1 MANSWDRWSYG
12 VEQQKPK
19 LYATVKPAGLT
30 IARAGLK
37 FTLTWKCA
45 DQDYD
50 GGIEVQYR
58 TYEGGSAKSTRGW
71 TSWTKI
77 SILRGETTASK
88 SFSASSFFPTTDQ
101 YLFGVMFRVRGK
113 RKKTESGDTV
123 KEYDWSA
130 WAEKTLDLNA
140 PSNPTVT
147 QALDDQ
153 LENVTIFSWN
163 ANASDTN
170 TRPFKDVEW
179 QSILVKNC
187 AETDG
192 SKLSWKTTALGWQ
205 TGTGGAESSKTI
217 ADESELVLAGYYTRW
232 FRIRSRGCGGNNGLG
247 LSAWKYTKHVYA
259 MPAVP
264 TINKAT
270 CSNSMWCVVNWTA
283 GSNAYR
289 PIDYT
294 EVQWCKGYPDVNMGL
309 TQTPSWNTA
318 VTLRDSSG
326 IDEVN
331 FAIGQTL
338 ELDECLWVQV
348 VAHHDRRERASKAF
362 LVKTAKM
369 TQPEDLA
376 VEIGMDPS
384 DPRVYVSAAYNG
396 NVPMGTGNVPNVK
409 IAVVCR
415 RTSDANTDEKDP
427 IIGLTYISESFRYP
441 APAAGETLRFGV
453 YAFVGTYTRTL
464 LSNNVT
470 DYTIDAKMTSDII
483 WSGGYVP
490 QVATGIK
497 AVATE
502 TPGEVLLTWTW
513 PSWEKANRCEVSW
526 SKNPN
531 AWECNKG
538 PETYMMTSLSQARI
552 RISELEVG
560 AVWYFRIRIAN
571 ETERTTT
578 YGPYSDTIEV
588 NLSSTPSIPVLNL
601 SRAVVR
607 KYTSKTK
614 DIVKASWIYAS
625 PDGLEQNYARVN
637 LVTYDNN
644 GNLVIGQTIATVNS
658 NARSKTFY
666 ARTKNSNGTYS
677 GWATGTYLMVVSV
690 RNSANKWSDYSD
702 PVSLIVADPVV
713 CTITSTSLVSRTIQD
728 ELGNNITVYDLT
740 ELPLTVT
747 ATGAGAGGIT
757 QVIIE
762 RADEYHMRR
771 PDETMLDGYDGETIV
786 IMRKSGEPT
795 ITITAADL
803 VGRLD
808 DGAPYR
814 LIVTSQDSYGQTA
827 SKTINFEVHW
837 ARQAEVPTASVE
849 MDGNAAVIT
858 VTAPDS
864 AEEGDVCDIYR
875 LTADIP
881 QLIVQAGTF
890 GTAYVDPY
898 PAIGHGFGHRCVHRT
913 ANGDY
918 ITENNSPAWVD
929 LTDMDGDLLDLDH
942 GIINFDGYE
951 LHFRYNNELTSTW
964 DKDFQQTRYLGG
976 SIVGDWNPG
985 VERRTSINA
994 VIMVDEEE
1002 DFRILRRL
1010 ADYPGICHVR
1020 TPDGSS
1026 FNADVQV
1033 GDAISYQNAGKLVEV
1048 TLTCSRVDAA
1058 ELDGL
1063 TYEEWSS

>member
-1 MANSWDRWSYG
+1 MAG
-12 VEQQKPK
+12 T
-19 LYATVKPAGLT
+19 TVKPAGLT

-45 DQDYD
+45 DEDYD
-50 GGIEVQYR
+50 GGIEVQWR
-58 TYEGGSAKSTRGW
+58 SWQGGATKATQAW
-71 TSWTKI
+71 TEWTAI
-77 SILRGETTASK
+77 SVLRGETTASK

-101 YLFGVMFRVRGK
+101 YLFGVVFRVRGK
-113 RKKTESGDTV
+113 RKDSEKNGKVTT
-123 KEYDWSA
+123 YDWSA
-130 WAEKTLDLNA
+130 YAEKTLDLYA
-140 PSNPTVT
+140 PGNPTVT

-179 QSILVKNC
+179 QSILVENC
-187 AETDG
+187 DETDG

-232 FRIRSRGCGGNNGLG
+232 FRIRARGCGGNDGG

-259 MPAVP
+259 IPATP
-264 TINKAT
+264 SINST
-270 CSNSMWCVVNWTA
+270 SCTNSMWCTVNWTA
-283 GSNAYR
+283 ATNAYR
-289 PIDYT
+289 PIDYV
-294 EVQWCKGYPDVNMGL
+294 EVQWCKGYPDVNMGI

-318 VTLRDSSG
+318 VTLRDSGG

-348 VAHHDRRERASKAF
+348 VAHHDRRERASAAA
-362 LVKTAKM
+362 LVKVAKM
-369 TQPEDLA
+369 TQPEDLE
-376 VEIGMDPS
+376 VVIGMDPD
-384 DPRVYVSAAYNG
+384 DPRVGVSAAYNG
-396 NVPMGTGNVPNVK
+396 NVPIGTGNTPNVK
-409 IAVVCR
+409 IAVICR
-415 RTSDANTDEKDP
+415 RTADGSSVDD
-427 IIGLTYISESFRYP
+427 IIGLTYISETFRYP

-453 YAFVGTYTRTL
+453 YAFVGSYTRELNT
-464 LSNNVT
+464 SNSVT
-470 DYTIDAKMTSDII
+470 YYTIDADMTSDII
-483 WSGGYVP
+483 WDGGYVP
-490 QVATGIK
+490 QVATNIK
-497 AVATE
+497 AVTTE
-502 TPGEVLLTWTW
+502 TPGEVLLTWKW
-513 PSWEKANRCEVSW
+513 PSWEKANRSEISW

-531 AWECNKG
+531 AWESNKG
-538 PETYMMTSLSQARI
+538 PETYMLTSLSQARI

-560 AVWYFRIRIAN
+560 VTWYFRIRIAN

-588 NLSSTPSIPVLNL
+588 NLSSAPSIPVLTL

-607 KYTSKTK
+607 KYTDKTK
-614 DIVKASWIYAS
+614 DIVKASWVYAS
-625 PDGLEQNYARVN
+625 ADKLEQNYARVS
-637 LVTYDNN
+637 LVTYSGDDMIV
-644 GNLVIGQTIATVNS
+644 GNTVVAVDT

-666 ARTKNSNGTYS
+666 ARTKNSDGTYT
-677 GWATGTYLMVVSV
+677 GWPAGTYLMVVRV
-690 RNSANKWSDYSD
+690 RNTANKWSEYSD
-702 PVSLIVADPVV
+702 PVSLIVAEPVT
-713 CTITSTSLVSRTIQD
+713 CTITSTSLVSRTVQD
-728 ELGNNITVYDLT
+728 ESGNNITVYDLKA
-740 ELPLTVT
+740 LPLTVK
-747 ATGAGAGGIT
+747 ATGAGAGGVT

-771 PDETMLDGYDGETIV
+771 PDETMFDGYAGETV
-786 IMRKSGEPT
+786 AIMRKSGQPT
-795 ITITAADL
+795 ISINAQDVT
-803 VGRLD
+803 GRLD

-814 LIVTSQDSYGQTA
+814 LIVTSEDSYGQSDTKA
-827 SKTINFEVHW
+827 INFEVHW
-837 ARQAEVPTASVE
+837 TAQAKVPAASVE
-849 MDGNAAVIT
+849 MENGAAVIT
-858 VTAPDS
+858 VTKPAGAS
-864 AEEGDVCDIYR
+864 NADVCDIYR
-875 LTADIP
+875 LTADLP

-898 PAIGHGFGHRCVHRT
+898 PAIGRGFGHRCVHRT

-918 ITENNSPAWVD
+918 ITAQNSPAWVD
-929 LTDMDGDLLDLDH
+929 LTDADGDLLDLDH

-951 LHFRYNNELTSTW
+951 LHFRYNNDLTNSWT
-964 DKDFQQTRYLGG
+964 KDFQQTRYLGG

-985 VERRTSINA
+985 VERRTTIN
-994 VIMVDEEE
+994 VIIMVDEEE

-1048 TLTCSRVDAA
+1048 TLTCTRVDAA

>member
-1 MANSWDRWSYG
+1 MAS
-12 VEQQKPK
+12 
-19 LYATVKPAGLT
+19 TVKPAGLT
-30 IARAGLK
+30 ITRAGLK

-45 DQDYD
+45 DEDYD
-50 GGIEVQYR
+50 GGIEVQWR
-58 TYEGGSAKSTRGW
+58 AWQGGATKATQDW
-71 TSWTKI
+71 TAWTNI
-77 SILRGETTASK
+77 SVLRGETTASK

-101 YLFGVMFRVRGK
+101 YLFGVVFHVRGK
-113 RKKTESGDTV
+113 RKDTEKNGKVT
-123 KEYDWSA
+123 EYDWSA

-140 PSNPTVT
+140 PSNPSVS
-147 QALDDQ
+147 QVLDEQD
-153 LENVTIFSWN
+153 EATTIFSWN

-170 TRPFKDVEW
+170 TRPFANVEW
-179 QSILVKNC
+179 QSILVENC
-187 AETDG
+187 DVTDG
-192 SKLSWKTTALGWQ
+192 SQLDWGADTLGWQ
-205 TGTGGAESSKTI
+205 TGTGSAEGSKTI
-217 ADESELVLAGYYTRW
+217 ADESELVLVGYYTRW
-232 FRIRSRGCGGNNGLG
+232 FRVRSRGCGGNNGTG
-247 LSAWKYTKHVYA
+247 LSGWKYTKHVYSI
-259 MPAVP
+259 PAVP
-264 TINKAT
+264 TINRAKQT
-270 CSNSMWCVVNWTA
+270 GFIWYEVEWT
-283 GSNAYR
+283 GPTNAYR
-289 PIDYT
+289 PIDYV
-294 EVQWCKGYPDVNMGL
+294 EVQWCIGYPDINMGL
-309 TQTPSWNTA
+309 PPTPSWNTA
-318 VTLRDSSG
+318 VTVHDSSG
-326 IDEVN
+326 IDEAAFTIN
-331 FAIGQTL
+331 QAL

-348 VAHHDRRERASKAF
+348 VAYHDRRHRESLPY
-362 LVKTAKM
+362 LVKIGTM
-369 TQPEDLA
+369 TRPEDLE
-376 VEIGMDPS
+376 VEVGENR
-384 DPRVYVSAAYNG
+384 RVSVSAVYNG
-396 NVPMGTGNVPNVK
+396 NVPEGTAAEPNVK

-415 RTSDANTDEKDP
+415 RGSGASAKDDET
-427 IIGLTYISESFRYP
+427 IGLIYYGQAETLIYP
-441 APAAGETLRFGV
+441 ETAPGELLRFGV
-453 YAFVGTYTRTL
+453 YAFVGSWTSTTEDDGVTR
-464 LSNNVT
+464 
-470 DYTIDAKMTSDII
+470 YTINPEMSSYNQWA
-483 WSGGYVP
+483 GGYVP
-490 QVATGIK
+490 RVPTNITATP
-497 AVATE
+497 TE

-513 PSWEKANRCEVSW
+513 PNWGAANRAEVSW

-531 AWECNKG
+531 AWESNKG

-560 AVWYFRIRIAN
+560 VTWYFRIRLA
-571 ETERTTT
+571 TESERATT
-578 YGPYSDTIEV
+578 YGPYSDTVEV
-588 NLSSTPSIPVLNL
+588 NLSSTPSIPVLML
-601 SRAVVR
+601 SRSIVR
-607 KYTSKTK
+607 KYTSTTK
-614 DIVKASWIYAS
+614 DIIKASWIYAS
-625 PDGLEQNYARVN
+625 TDGLEQDWAQVKF
-637 LVTYDNN
+637 VTYDNE
-644 GNLVIGQTIATVNS
+644 GNMVIGATAASVMS

-666 ARTKNSNGTYS
+666 AREKNADNTY
-677 GWATGTYLMVVSV
+677 TPVEPGTYLLAVHV
-690 RNSANKWSDYSD
+690 RNTAGKWSEYSD

-747 ATGAGAGGIT
+747 ATGAGEGGIT

-827 SKTINFEVHW
+827 SKTIDFEVHW
-837 ARQAEVPTASVE
+837 ARQAEMPTASVE

-881 QLIVQAGTF
+881 QLIVQAGQF

-929 LTDMDGDLLDLDH
+929 LTDMDGDLLDIDH

-1033 GDAISYQNAGKLVEV
+1033 GDAISYQNAGRLVEV
-1048 TLTCSRVDAA
+1048 TLTCTRVDAA